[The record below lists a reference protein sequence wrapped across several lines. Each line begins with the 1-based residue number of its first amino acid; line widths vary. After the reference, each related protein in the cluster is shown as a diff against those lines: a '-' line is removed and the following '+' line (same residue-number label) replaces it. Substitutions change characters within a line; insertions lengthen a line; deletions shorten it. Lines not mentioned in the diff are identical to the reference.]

1 MAFRGNG
8 RRWADG
14 MGRNGTSGNGMGSD
28 DDKTKGLKVGKYE

>member
-14 MGRNGTSGNGMGSD
+14 MGRSD